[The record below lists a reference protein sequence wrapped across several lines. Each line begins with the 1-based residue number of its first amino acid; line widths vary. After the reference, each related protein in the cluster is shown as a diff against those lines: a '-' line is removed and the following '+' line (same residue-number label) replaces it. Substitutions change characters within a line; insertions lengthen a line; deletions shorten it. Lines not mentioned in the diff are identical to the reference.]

1 MNSACSS
8 KFSNPNPKSR
18 GASCGGSLTCYHGL
32 PAPLRIAKRGTRSR
46 NKFYGCAN
54 WPVSAPIYESE
65 AISSFHDNEDLTKR
79 PKH

>member
-1 MNSACSS
+1 MNSTCSS

-18 GASCGGSLTCYHGL
+18 GASCGGSLTCYDGL
-32 PAPLRIAKRGTRSR
+32 PAQLRIAKRGTRPG
-46 NKFYGCAN
+46 NKFYGYAN

-65 AISSFHDNEDLTKR
+65 AISCLHDNEVLTKR